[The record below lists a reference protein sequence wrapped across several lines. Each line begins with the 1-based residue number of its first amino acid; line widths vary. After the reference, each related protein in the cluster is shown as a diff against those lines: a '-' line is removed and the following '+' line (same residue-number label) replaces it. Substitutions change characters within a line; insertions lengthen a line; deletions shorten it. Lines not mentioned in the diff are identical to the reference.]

1 MSKHI
6 SAVYE
11 QGVIRPLEPVS
22 LKEGEELEIVLLP
35 RENKTRRR
43 GNPAQVL
50 AGIARLPVEGA
61 SDGFSGA
68 DHDQVLYP
76 KETR

>member
-6 SAVYE
+6 TAVYE
-11 QGVIRPLEPVS
+11 RGVIRPLEPVN
-22 LKEGEELEIVLLP
+22 LTEGEELEVVLLP
-35 RENKTRRR
+35 RGHKTPR
-43 GNPAQVL
+43 GNPAQLL
-50 AGIARLPVEGA
+50 ADIARLPIEGA
-61 SDGFSGA
+61 SDEFSGA

>member
-11 QGVIRPLEPVS
+11 RGVIRPLEPVT

-35 RENKTRRR
+35 RENKTQR

-50 AGIARLPVEGA
+50 ANIAQLPIEGA
-61 SDGFSGA
+61 SDEFSGA

>member
-1 MSKHI
+1 MSKQI
-6 SAVYE
+6 SARYE

-35 RENKTRRR
+35 RTNKAPR

-50 AGIARLPVEGA
+50 ADIARLPIEGA
-61 SDGFSGA
+61 ADEFSGA
-68 DHDQVLYP
+68 DHDQILYP
-76 KETR
+76 KEN

>member
-11 QGVIRPLEPVS
+11 RGVIRLLEPVS
-22 LKEGEELEIVLLP
+22 LTEGEELEVVLLS
-35 RENKTRRR
+35 REHKMQR

-50 AGIARLPVEGA
+50 ADIARLPIEGA
-61 SDGFSGA
+61 TDEFSGA

>member
-11 QGVIRPLEPVS
+11 RGVIRPLEPVS
-22 LKEGEELEIVLLP
+22 LTEGEELDVVLLP
-35 RENKTRRR
+35 RENKTPRN
-43 GNPAQVL
+43 NPAQIL
-50 AGIARLPVEGA
+50 ADIARLPIEGA
-61 SDGFSGA
+61 SDEFSGA

-76 KETR
+76 KEPR